1 MLPPFRILNPDN
13 KTSELQT
20 PKDEQSDNHQFFK
33 LNNMK
38 TIYTILSLTILT
50 VSGCRFQPNNS
61 EGIIVLKHTDD
72 TLSLSILDSYYRI
85 SKYKTVKK
93 DDTLYIEVLS
103 ISSPDTV
110 PKPDLIPIDTTI
122 KYIKLQSDTIID
134 VQKIPFPI
142 SH

>member
-1 MLPPFRILNPDN
+1 MIKLRGCKPRR
-13 KTSELQT
+13 T
-20 PKDEQSDNHQFFK
+20 KDEQSDNYQFFK

-85 SKYKTVKK
+85 SKYRTSKK

-122 KYIKLQSDTIID
+122 KYIKLQNDTIID

>member
-1 MLPPFRILNPDN
+1 
-13 KTSELQT
+13 
-20 PKDEQSDNHQFFK
+20 
-33 LNNMK
+33 MK
-38 TIYTILSLTILT
+38 TIYTILSIIILT
-50 VSGCRFQPNNS
+50 VSSCRFQPNNS

-110 PKPDLIPIDTTI
+110 PKPDLRPIDMTI
-122 KYIKLQSDTIID
+122 KYIKLQNDTIID

>member
-1 MLPPFRILNPDN
+1 
-13 KTSELQT
+13 
-20 PKDEQSDNHQFFK
+20 
-33 LNNMK
+33 MK
-38 TIYTILSLTILT
+38 TIYTILSIIILT
-50 VSGCRFQPNNS
+50 VSSCRFQPNNS

-122 KYIKLQSDTIID
+122 KYIKLQNDTIID
-134 VQKIPFPI
+134 IQKIPFQI

>member
-1 MLPPFRILNPDN
+1 
-13 KTSELQT
+13 
-20 PKDEQSDNHQFFK
+20 
-33 LNNMK
+33 MK
-38 TIYTILSLTILT
+38 TIYVILSLVILT

-72 TLSLSILDSYYRI
+72 TLSISILDSYYRI
-85 SKYKTVKK
+85 SKYKTFKK

-103 ISSPDTV
+103 IFSPDTV
-110 PKPDLIPIDTTI
+110 HKSDLIPIDTTI
-122 KYIKLQSDTIID
+122 KYIKVQNDTIID